1 MESPLKPH
9 LDGDSLTQI
18 FPFQKYAQSSKPR
31 VSCRYG
37 RDRVTGKTN
46 QLKHSCSLPQR
57 NLSRSVR
64 PDSRGQPG
72 CGHFR
77 GGSGSPA
84 EGEAWILIVSPGSAS
99 VWSRGLSPFSPLPAC
114 LSSPSQGHC
123 DPGGDPGNTLW
134 EWERDMEGRRGFPC
148 ELLLWA
154 SGVEFCREIV
164 SHRQLRV
171 SPLKLAR
178 ELGYLY
184 SIRHW

>member
-46 QLKHSCSLPQR
+46 QLKHSCSLLQR
-57 NLSRSVR
+57 NLSQSVR

-77 GGSGSPA
+77 GDSGRLQRVRLGSSLSHQGQLLSGHKASLPFPLFLRVSVPPVKDTATQEVIPETLCGSGKETWK
-84 EGEAWILIVSPGSAS
+84 EGEGFHVSY
-99 VWSRGLSPFSPLPAC
+99 
-114 LSSPSQGHC
+114 
-123 DPGGDPGNTLW
+123 
-134 EWERDMEGRRGFPC
+134 
-148 ELLLWA
+148 
-154 SGVEFCREIV
+154 FCG
-164 SHRQLRV
+164 RV
-171 SPLKLAR
+171 SPLTV
-178 ELGYLY
+178 
-184 SIRHW
+184 S

>member
-37 RDRVTGKTN
+37 RDRVPGKTN
-46 QLKHSCSLPQR
+46 QLKHSCSLLQR

-77 GGSGSPA
+77 GGSGR
-84 EGEAWILIVSPGSAS
+84 LQRVRLGSSLSHQGQLLSGHKAS
-99 VWSRGLSPFSPLPAC
+99 LPFP
-114 LSSPSQGHC
+114 H
-123 DPGGDPGNTLW
+123 
-134 EWERDMEGRRGFPC
+134 F
-148 ELLLWA
+148 
-154 SGVEFCREIV
+154 
-164 SHRQLRV
+164 LRV
-171 SPLKLAR
+171 SVPPVKDTATQEVIPETLCGSGKETWKEGEGFHVSYFCGRLESNSA
-178 ELGYLY
+178 GK
-184 SIRHW
+184 SCQTGN